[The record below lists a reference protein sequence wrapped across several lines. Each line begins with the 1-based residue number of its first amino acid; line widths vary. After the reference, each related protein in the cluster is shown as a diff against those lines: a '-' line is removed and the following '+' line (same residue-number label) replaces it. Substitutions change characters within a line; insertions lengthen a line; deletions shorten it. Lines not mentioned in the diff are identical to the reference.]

1 MRGSKERKTITLGL
15 IASSFLILSPS
26 KQESMLLRGFLF
38 VIKIIEP
45 NTLLVFSVNTGYI
58 EGLCSLKEKNALL
71 FVIEENIIIL
81 L

>member
-45 NTLLVFSVNTGYI
+45 STLLVFSVNTGYI